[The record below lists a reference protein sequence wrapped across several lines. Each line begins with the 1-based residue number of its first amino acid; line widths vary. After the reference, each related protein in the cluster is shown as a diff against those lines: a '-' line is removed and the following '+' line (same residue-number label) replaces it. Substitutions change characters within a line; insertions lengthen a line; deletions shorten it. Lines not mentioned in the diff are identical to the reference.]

1 MKEDEPLREPV
12 VTGAVRLEIY
22 GDRERG
28 IAFSHRARAQLGL
41 MLNYHGVPE
50 RIAAGEP
57 GGFFH
62 SSHTYA
68 GGVRI
73 QTLTNN
79 GQHTARIFVPPLPKP
94 SFEEEEEEIKEEP
107 RGQPYLWVGI
117 RIKYQSCT
125 APSYA
130 LQALMIE
137 PDTGGT
143 RGIVHNGWGY
153 GGFFGWVDVTGLDG
167 DTLSLV
173 HPAEAGWTLDNFIA
187 ALYDEWGGFLPH
199 LTVRDHQLQFYDW
212 DSNGGSF
219 YFSKNGLRLYDI
231 QAFSGEAESSERFRP
246 FDPQMNDEQNAG
258 AQRDYS
264 GRVVFDINHP
274 RPEIDRGWDMVYV
287 IDPGETDGVDPV
299 DDRPHILKSSA
310 FLQSIGMA
318 QGEDQVLS
326 GEYVLAVSAYAD
338 NVATSDRGGETIP
351 GTAGLSRSADCDY
364 EEHLTEA
371 DYTPLQVEVEVRIGK
386 GIDAAV
392 YNFDLTC
399 PVYDT
404 RYSTTS
410 PFGTNESTDPCS
422 GEGGVNPLGT
432 NYAPRIAIDVRGA
445 TAGITDADL
454 TPVLGGRS
462 YQLPELDHRSDMDI
476 YIFGDYTPAVDDADF
491 PAKAAA
497 AVRTSLEAMTS
508 GAYGCSILTER
519 SEAHLLG
526 SLAGIRK
533 GYVWKYSVMSDVL
546 TSFPIISAPGDYS
559 YGPGSYY
566 QEFLY
571 WYYPYQRISRNQCHH
586 VFAIV
591 CQAGP
596 TFLYDGDQNLGPDV
610 PAPECC

>member
-12 VTGAVRLEIY
+12 VTGAIRLEIY

-28 IAFSHRARAQLGL
+28 IALSHRARAQLGL

-62 SSHTYA
+62 SNHTYA

-73 QTLTNN
+73 QTITNN

-94 SFEEEEEEIKEEP
+94 SVEEEEEEVKEEP
-107 RGQPYLWVGI
+107 RGLPYLWVGL

-125 APSYA
+125 APWFA
-130 LQALMIE
+130 LQAMMIE
-137 PDTGGT
+137 PTVEGRT
-143 RGIVHNGWGY
+143 RGIVGNSINGW
-153 GGFFGWVDVTGLDG
+153 FEDVNISYDG
-167 DTLSLV
+167 DDEATLARPVDL
-173 HPAEAGWTLDNFIA
+173 GKTLDTFIEQFHTTWVGLQPNKLPGDHCLSA
-187 ALYDEWGGFLPH
+187 FDWNGDAGGW
-199 LTVRDHQLQFYDW
+199 Y
-212 DSNGGSF
+212 
-219 YFSKNGLRLYDI
+219 YFSKNGLRLY
-231 QAFSGEAESSERFRP
+231 EAEAFQSPLGDKTRWAP
-246 FDPQMNDEQNAG
+246 VDPQMDDEQNAG
-258 AQRDYS
+258 SQRDYS
-264 GRVVFDINHP
+264 GRVATFFGPN
-274 RPEIDRGWDMVYV
+274 IDRGWDLVYV
-287 IDPGETDGVDPV
+287 IDPGEEDGVDPV
-299 DDRPHILKSSA
+299 DDRQQILKSSA

-326 GEYVLAVSAYAD
+326 GEYVLAVFAYAD
-338 NVATSDRGGETIP
+338 DVATSDRAGEAIP
-351 GTAGLSRSADCDY
+351 GHVGLQRSADCDF
-364 EEHLTEA
+364 EEHLTDR
-371 DYTPLQVEVEVRIGK
+371 DYTPMQVEVEVRIGK
-386 GIDAAV
+386 GATAAV
-392 YNFDLTC
+392 FNFDLTC

-404 RYSTTS
+404 RFTTTI
-410 PFGTNESTDPCS
+410 PFGTNEATDPCS
-422 GEGGVNPLGT
+422 GNGGVNPLGS
-432 NYAPRIAIDVRGA
+432 NFAPRIAIDVEGG
-445 TAGITDADL
+445 TAGITEADL

-462 YQLPELDHRSDMDI
+462 YQDPELDHRSDMDI
-476 YIFGDYTPAVDDADF
+476 YIFGDYAPAVDDADF

-497 AVRTSLEAMTS
+497 AVHTSLEAMSS

-533 GYVWKYSVMSDVL
+533 GYVWKYSVISDVL
-546 TSFPIISAPGDYS
+546 TSFPIISAPGDYT

-591 CQAGP
+591 CQAGS

>member
-1 MKEDEPLREPV
+1 VKEDEPLREPV
-12 VTGAVRLEIY
+12 VTGAIRVEIY

-94 SFEEEEEEIKEEP
+94 TVEEEEEEVKEEP
-107 RGQPYLWVGI
+107 RGLPYLWVGI
-117 RIKYQSCT
+117 RSKYQSCT
-125 APSYA
+125 APWYA
-130 LQALMIE
+130 LQAMMIE
-137 PDTGGT
+137 PLVDERT
-143 RGIVHNGWGY
+143 RGIIGNSINGWY
-153 GGFFGWVDVTGLDG
+153 EDINLVYDSDDVASLRPGGAFATIDDAIVEFHDTWVGLQPNKLPG
-167 DTLSLV
+167 DHCLS
-173 HPAEAGWTLDNFIA
+173 AF
-187 ALYDEWGGFLPH
+187 
-199 LTVRDHQLQFYDW
+199 DW
-212 DSNGGSF
+212 DEGSWY
-219 YFSKNGLRLYDI
+219 YFSKNGLRLYD
-231 QAFSGEAESSERFRP
+231 AEAMQPPVPDPTRWAP
-246 FDPQMNDEQNAG
+246 VDPQMDDEQNAG
-258 AQRDYS
+258 SQRDYT
-264 GRVVFDINHP
+264 GRVASFFGPNA
-274 RPEIDRGWDMVYV
+274 DRGWDLVYV
-287 IDPGETDGVDPV
+287 IDPGEDDGVDPV
-299 DDRPHILKSSA
+299 DDRPQILKSSA
-310 FLQSIGMA
+310 FLQTIGMA
-318 QGEDQVLS
+318 QGEDQVLP
-326 GEYVLAVSAYAD
+326 GEYVLAVFAYAD
-338 NVATSDRGGETIP
+338 NVATSDRPGEAIP
-351 GTAGLSRSADCDY
+351 GHPGLFRSTDCDY
-364 EEHLTEA
+364 QEHLT
-371 DYTPLQVEVEVRIGK
+371 DQDFTPLQVEVEVRIGK
-386 GIDAAV
+386 GIDATV
-392 YNFDLTC
+392 FNFDLTC

-404 RYSTTS
+404 RFSTTI
-410 PFGTNESTDPCS
+410 PFGTNEATDPCS

-432 NYAPRIAIDVRGA
+432 NFAPRIDVEGG
-445 TAGITDADL
+445 TAVITEADL

-462 YQLPELDHRSDMDI
+462 YQEPELDHRSEMDI
-476 YIFGDYTPAVDDADF
+476 YIFGDYAPAVDDADF

-497 AVRTSLEAMTS
+497 AVHTSLEAMSS
-508 GAYGCSILTER
+508 GSYGCSILTER

-526 SLAGIRK
+526 SLAGIH
-533 GYVWKYSVMSDVL
+533 YVWKYSVISDVL

-566 QEFLY
+566 NEFLY